1 MDITHDD
8 EVQTAH
14 IHATISF
21 IVHKLD
27 VFGTHQ
33 GDPLAVP
40 VLAVSQQ
47 QCKPSWWC
55 RYQRKQPIHLGPSL
69 L

>member
-1 MDITHDD
+1 
-8 EVQTAH
+8 
-14 IHATISF
+14 
-21 IVHKLD
+21 
-27 VFGTHQ
+27 
-33 GDPLAVP
+33 VP
-40 VLAVSQQ
+40 VLAGSQQ